1 MIYLKF
7 IFVVQK
13 MIGLRAELENMNKE
27 NKQLRAMLSQVNNN
41 YSALQMHVVTLM
53 QRQHNRRAEI
63 SLANEVIMTFISR
76 CMPRSFIVI
85 DLLILGVVCLG
96 EY

>member
-13 MIGLRAELENMNKE
+13 MVGLRAELENMNKE

-76 CMPRSFIVI
+76 LSRSFIVI
-85 DLLILGVVCLG
+85 DLLTPGVVCLG

>member
-13 MIGLRAELENMNKE
+13 MVGLRAELENMNKE

-76 CMPRSFIVI
+76 LSRSFIVI
-85 DLLILGVVCLG
+85 DLLILGVDCLG